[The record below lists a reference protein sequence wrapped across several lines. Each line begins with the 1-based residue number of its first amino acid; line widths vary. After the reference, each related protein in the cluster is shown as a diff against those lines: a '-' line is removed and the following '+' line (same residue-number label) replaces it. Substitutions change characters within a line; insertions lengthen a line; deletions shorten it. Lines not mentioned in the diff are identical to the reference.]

1 MEAGTAHCKLKEWS
15 QAGKTLAFEGTKRS
29 VYLGLAVRE
38 RLEDDEFRKMDKY
51 WNTKKL
57 GRHVKDTNFQLWL
70 SMIDPELFVF
80 QNQVLLRSG
89 ALTGGREKSQWT
101 GNEGGLP
108 EASLGLPTSPSQRV
122 IYLRALMR
130 DCLPGACHRRQLDP
144 ASLCSDRGK
153 GNPDAPATGVT
164 RHSVPK
170 EQGSPLPAT
179 HTPSPNTH
187 RASAMRKAVQGHLEG
202 GAVLGNCPPN

>member
-1 MEAGTAHCKLKEWS
+1 MTRKTNHHRLFTEVRRPQFHTNLIPSPSPLCSKAPRHHCPVSPRPCPAHVTLK
-15 QAGKTLAFEGTKRS
+15 TR
-29 VYLGLAVRE
+29 GLH
-38 RLEDDEFRKMDKY
+38 L
-51 WNTKKL
+51 L
-57 GRHVKDTNFQLWL
+57 
-70 SMIDPELFVF
+70 DPELFVF

-89 ALTGGREKSQWT
+89 ALTGGSEKSQWT

-108 EASLGLPTSPSQRV
+108 EASLGLSTSPSQRV

-164 RHSVPK
+164 KHSAPK

-187 RASAMRKAVQGHLEG
+187 RASGMRKAVQGHLEG